1 MIMQRHNGLY
11 RLFGGLLVMGWL
23 CLQGGAAP
31 MPMAPAGLSASRS
44 GDADVRLEW
53 QSVGTDIYGEA
64 SAVTNYRVYGST
76 DPRFV
81 PDFEAHTNLLA
92 ETAETAFTHAGAWT
106 NAEDWFYAVAA
117 VAEDGTESLVLRE
130 TACRLRRQIECPVGS
145 NVFTWIGL
153 PGGIAAT
160 NAEEVASLIPSAD
173 GLYLFDAETQT
184 YEEWDTV
191 AATGTNFRVCG
202 GDVLG
207 LRFSTNSTIVLAG
220 IYPWPG
226 QMEWEHQTNRFN
238 HRWVAFPPESSVTNA
253 AGVVAAIPESTKAAR
268 YDASSGLFQSWFMLG
283 GTWMGTNFPLAPG
296 EPVQVSIRSNS
307 VWQTPSPYP
316 EVSLALG
323 KSVGFVDLDRM
334 AATGTVFSPS
344 STIVEYAWD
353 YDGDG
358 EFDNIDTNPVMAIE
372 HRLDTAASIRPTLRI
387 RDTAGRYAVAHGDY
401 MGIEIGLS
409 FSNQAFRAGIGEA
422 GLITYVA
429 SQAGFFSVHIYDG
442 QTNLVRTLESNVWH
456 EAGTVTLSWD
466 GLDEDDNPVPPGPY
480 NVVVEQTVGGTT
492 LRYDSSVLAGQSGI
506 AGTVVGFS
514 APSTFSLADGGVFPI
529 QFTLQE
535 PAYVNVTILDGDG
548 VVMTVILSN
557 DLRSAGTH
565 YLSWDGRKTTGEVL
579 AEGES
584 FSVAVSSA
592 PVGPNALIVQPT
604 TPVLSNLQAASRK
617 FTPSENPYGTTTNA
631 AILTFSLD
639 MGADIHLEVRDA
651 AGAMVLDGL
660 EPSKPA
666 GDNAVIWTG
675 RDLAGHLVG
684 QGYYSIS
691 AWPKAGGNTGVPSTI
706 WVEAFY

>member
-1 MIMQRHNGLY
+1 MIMQRQNRLY
-11 RLFGGLLVMGWL
+11 RLCGGALVSSWL
-23 CLQGGAAP
+23 CMHVAAAP
-31 MPMAPAGLSASRS
+31 MPIAPAGLTAGQS

-53 QSVGTDIYGEA
+53 QSVGTDIYGDA
-64 SAVTNYRVYGST
+64 SAVTNYRIYGST

-130 TACRLRRQIECPVGS
+130 MACRLRRQIECPDGS
-145 NVFTWIGL
+145 NVFAWIGL

-160 NAEEVASLIPSAD
+160 NAEEVASLIPGAD

-184 YEEWDTV
+184 YEAWDSV
-191 AATGTNFRVCG
+191 AATGSNFRVAG

-207 LRFSTNSTIVLAG
+207 LRFSTNAAIVLAG
-220 IYPWPG
+220 IYSWPG

-238 HRWVAFPPESSVTNA
+238 HRWVAFPPESPVTNA

-268 YDASSGLFQSWFMLG
+268 YDASLGLFQSWFMLG
-283 GTWMGTNFPLAPG
+283 GTWMGTNFSLAPG

-307 VWQTPSPYP
+307 VWQMPSPYP

-334 AATGTVFSPS
+334 AATGTVSSPS

-358 EFDNIDTNPVMAIE
+358 EFDNIDSNPVMTIE
-372 HRLDTAASIRPTLRI
+372 HRLDTAASIRPTLRV
-387 RDTAGRYAVAHGDY
+387 RNAAGRYAVAHGNY
-401 MGIEIGLS
+401 SGIEIGLS
-409 FSNQAFRAGIGEA
+409 FSNQAFRAGIGET

-429 SQAGFFSVHIYDG
+429 SQSGFFSVHIYDG
-442 QTNLVRTLESNVWH
+442 LTNLVRTLESNVWH
-456 EAGTVTLSWD
+456 EAGTVTLPWD
-466 GLDEDDNPVPPGPY
+466 GLDEDENPVPPGPY
-480 NVVVEQTVGGTT
+480 HVVVEQTVGGTT

-506 AGTVVGFS
+506 AGTVVDFS
-514 APSTFSLADGGVFPI
+514 APSTFSLADGGAFPI

-548 VVMTVILSN
+548 VVMAVILSN

-565 YLSWDGRKTTGEVL
+565 YLSWDGRRTTGEVL

-592 PVGPNALIVQPT
+592 SVGPNALIVQPT
-604 TPVLSNLQAASRK
+604 TPVLSQMQAEPQK
-617 FTPSENPYGTTTNA
+617 FIPSENPYGTATNA
-631 AILTFSLD
+631 AVISYQLD
-639 MGADIHLEVRDA
+639 IPADVSMEVRDA
-651 AGAMVLDGL
+651 TGALIKDGFEPGKTAGGNTA
-660 EPSKPA
+660 
-666 GDNAVIWTG
+666 IWAG
-675 RDLAGHLVG
+675 RDAAGRLVG
-684 QGYYSIS
+684 QGHYSITI
-691 AWPKAGGNTGVPSTI
+691 WPEEDGNVGLPSTT
-706 WVEAFY
+706 WVEVYY

>member
-1 MIMQRHNGLY
+1 
-11 RLFGGLLVMGWL
+11 
-23 CLQGGAAP
+23 
-31 MPMAPAGLSASRS
+31 MPIAPAGLSAGNS
-44 GDADVRLEW
+44 GEADLRLEW
-53 QSVGTDIYGEA
+53 QPVNTDIYGDA
-64 SAVTNYRVYGST
+64 LAVTNYRIYYST
-76 DPRFV
+76 DPGFV
-81 PDFEAHTNLLA
+81 PDFETHGNLLA
-92 ETAETAFTHAGAWT
+92 ETGETEFTHAGAWT

-145 NVFTWIGL
+145 NVFSWIGL

-160 NAEEVASLIPSAD
+160 NAEEVASLIPGAD

-184 YEEWDTV
+184 YEAWDSV
-191 AATGTNFRVCG
+191 AATGSNFRVAG
-202 GDVLG
+202 GNVLG
-207 LRFSTNSTIVLAG
+207 LRFSTNATIVLAG

-238 HRWVAFPPESSVTNA
+238 HRWVAFPPESPVTNA

-316 EVSLALG
+316 EVSLALE
-323 KSVGFVDLDRM
+323 KSIGFVDLDRM

-353 YDGDG
+353 YEGDG
-358 EFDNIDTNPVMAIE
+358 EFDNIDTNPVMAVE
-372 HRLDTAASIRPTLRI
+372 HRLDAAASIRPTLRI
-387 RDTAGRYAVAHGDY
+387 RDAAGRYAVAHGNY
-401 MGIEIGLS
+401 SGIEIGLS
-409 FSNQAFRAGIGEA
+409 FSNQAFRAGIGET

-442 QTNLVRTLESNVWH
+442 LTNLVRTLESNVWH
-456 EAGTVTLSWD
+456 EAGTVTLPWD
-466 GLDEDDNPVPPGPY
+466 GLDEAENPVPPGPY
-480 NVVVEQTVGGTT
+480 HVVVEQTVGGAT

-506 AGTVVGFS
+506 AGTVVDFS
-514 APSTFSLADGGVFPI
+514 APSTFSLADGGAFPI

-535 PAYVNVTILDGDG
+535 PAYVNVTILDGEGG
-548 VVMTVILSN
+548 VMAVILSN

-565 YLSWDGRKTTGEVL
+565 YLSWDGRNAAGQVL
-579 AEGES
+579 AEGER

-592 PVGPNALIVQPT
+592 PVGPNTLIVQLT
-604 TPVLSNLQAASRK
+604 TPVLSNLLTASRK

-639 MGADIHLEVRDA
+639 MGADIHLEVRDS
-651 AGAMVLDGL
+651 AGALVLDGF
-660 EPSKPA
+660 EPSKPT
-666 GDNAVIWTG
+666 GENTVWWTG
-675 RDLAGHLVG
+675 RDSAGRLIG
-684 QGYYSIS
+684 PGYYSIT
-691 AWPKAGGNTGVPSTI
+691 ATPETGGRKGGSSTV
-706 WVEAFY
+706 WVRAFY